1 MKKYID
7 MLGFKYRDRVTN
19 YEGVGSTVSFDLY
32 GCVQI
37 ALTPPAK
44 KDKAT
49 GEQTSVDGR
58 WFDASRLE
66 RVGKERVMDVPNYE
80 RFDLPI
86 DAQPIKAAQHPAGPA
101 EKPAPSR

>member
-7 MLGFKYRDRVTN
+7 MLGYRYRDRVTKF
-19 YEGVGSTVSFDLY
+19 EGIGSTVSFDLY

-37 ALTPPAK
+37 ALTPEAK
-44 KDKAT
+44 QDAKT
-49 GEQTSVDGR
+49 GEQTIQDGR

-66 RVGKERVMDVPNYE
+66 RVGKARVMEVPNYE
-80 RFDLPI
+80 KFDLPI
-86 DAQPIKAAQHPAGPA
+86 HAQPVPPASHPPGAA